1 MNKITVLDCTL
12 RDGGYVNNWDFGKE
26 SIISICEKLA
36 NTGIETIECGFLSQ
50 TKTSNEN
57 MSVYRTPADAELY
70 LPKCKN
76 SSFAAMINFGE
87 YNINDL
93 PKYSGGALKV
103 IRVAFHKKNMADAIE
118 FCKDIKLLGYDVYV
132 QPMVTQNYTE
142 EELMFL
148 INESNSLL
156 PKAFYIVDSFGTM
169 KKNEVLAMYNIIEKN
184 LNPSIAIGFHSHNNM
199 QLSFSNAQELMKI
212 DCKHEMIID
221 SSVYGMGR
229 GAGNLCT
236 ELITK
241 YINDNY
247 YEKYDLI
254 PVLEIIDEHIM
265 QIFIKTPWGYSVPF
279 YIGSINNCHPNYA
292 LFLLDKQTLS
302 VKDIHKILSIMDE
315 DKKVMFDKEYILK
328 LYEEYQS
335 KLINDSDAIKMLKN
349 TLSGRNILV
358 IAPGKT
364 IIDEREKIDIYCKQ
378 FSPLIFS
385 VNFIPDS
392 IDTDFVFI
400 GNQKRYKNIINSV
413 KNENII
419 ITSNISPTDRNNITS
434 VNYADLVN
442 KNEAITDN
450 SGMML
455 LNLFRRLNV
464 SSVALAG
471 FDGLSVNRMNNY
483 YQEKLISGSSV
494 NELIKMND
502 AISEKIKSLTDTL
515 GIKFITTSLYNK

>member
-26 SIISICEKLA
+26 SIISICKKLA
-36 NTGIETIECGFLSQ
+36 NAGIETIECGFISQ
-50 TKTSNEN
+50 TKVASEN
-57 MSVYRTPADAELY
+57 MSVYRTPAEAELY
-70 LPKCKN
+70 LPKCN
-76 SSFAAMINFGE
+76 NLSFAAMINFGE
-87 YNINDL
+87 YNIDEF
-93 PKYSGGALKV
+93 PKYNGGSLKA
-103 IRVAFHKKNMADAIE
+103 IRVAFHKNDMVDAIE
-118 FCKDIKLLGYDVYV
+118 FCKKIKQLGYDVYV
-132 QPMVTQNYTE
+132 QPMVTQNYTAD
-142 EELMFL
+142 ELMFL
-148 INESNSLL
+148 INESNNFL

-169 KKNEVLAMYNIIEKN
+169 KKNEVLSIYNVIKEN
-184 LNPSIAIGFHSHNNM
+184 LSTSIAIGFHSHNNM
-199 QLSFSNAQELMKI
+199 QLSFSNAQELMKL
-212 DCKHEMIID
+212 DCNHEIIID

-254 PVLEIIDEHIM
+254 PILEIIDEHIM

-302 VKDIHKILSIMDE
+302 VKDIHKILSNMDE

-335 KLINDSDAIKMLKN
+335 KLINDSDTIKMLKDV
-349 TLSGRNILV
+349 LDGRNILV

-364 IIDEREKIDIYCKQ
+364 ITDEREKIDIYCKQ
-378 FSPLIFS
+378 TSPLIFS
-385 VNFIPDS
+385 VNFIPDN

-400 GNQKRYKNIINSV
+400 GNQKRYKNIINSI
-413 KNENII
+413 KNEQVIL
-419 ITSNISPTDRNNITS
+419 TSNINCTDKENIKL
-434 VNYADLVN
+434 VNYADLIT
-442 KNEAITDN
+442 EDESITDN

-455 LNLFRRLNV
+455 LNLFKRLNV

-471 FDGLSVNRMNNY
+471 FDGLSINRMNNY
-483 YQEKLISGSSV
+483 YQEKLVSGSSV

-502 AISEKIKSLTDTL
+502 AISKKIKSLTDTL